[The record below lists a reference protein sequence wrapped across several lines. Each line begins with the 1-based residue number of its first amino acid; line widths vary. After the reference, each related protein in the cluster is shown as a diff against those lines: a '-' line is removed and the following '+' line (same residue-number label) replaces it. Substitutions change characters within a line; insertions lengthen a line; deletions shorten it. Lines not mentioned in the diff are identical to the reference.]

1 MLSSIRVPASWL
13 LPLAPVAVGSALFA
27 APVLSA
33 PAGTDH
39 TDERAAI
46 ERAVLDYAEAY
57 YEVKPEYVERGIHRE
72 LVKAGYLLKDDGT
85 LEIKPMDFDG
95 FMSMVQWFVDQE
107 RVPEPGPKEVEI
119 LDALDQT
126 ALVKLTGSW
135 GVDYMQLAKFD
146 GRWQTRHVIWQ
157 RAPRPRSDAQTTE
170 DHAAIER
177 AGLDYIEAFYDV
189 KPDLAKRSVHP
200 GMTKLG
206 FWREEVTDPYKAT
219 AMTYER
225 LLSLSAEW
233 NAKGELASDAPKK
246 VEILDTMDHTACL
259 KVTAEWGT
267 DYMHLVKED
276 GVWRILQIL
285 WQSPVVE
292 AGSEG

>member
-1 MLSSIRVPASWL
+1 MFVGFFEQVVADVPGEVVLLIRLPAVVTE
-13 LPLAPVAVGSALFA
+13 PLVGLGPFDVASN
-27 APVLSA
+27 
-33 PAGTDH
+33 
-39 TDERAAI
+39 
-46 ERAVLDYAEAY
+46 
-57 YEVKPEYVERGIHRE
+57 
-72 LVKAGYLLKDDGT
+72 
-85 LEIKPMDFDG
+85 
-95 FMSMVQWFVDQE
+95 
-107 RVPEPGPKEVEI
+107 
-119 LDALDQT
+119 
-126 ALVKLTGSW
+126 
-135 GVDYMQLAKFD
+135 
-146 GRWQTRHVIWQ
+146 
-157 RAPRPRSDAQTTE
+157 
-170 DHAAIER
+170 
-177 AGLDYIEAFYDV
+177 LDYIEAFYDV